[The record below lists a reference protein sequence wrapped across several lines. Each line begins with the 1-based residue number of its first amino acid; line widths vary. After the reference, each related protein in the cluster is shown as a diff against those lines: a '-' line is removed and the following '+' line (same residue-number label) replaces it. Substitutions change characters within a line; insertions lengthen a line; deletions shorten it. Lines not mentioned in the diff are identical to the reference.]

1 MITIG
6 ILTTIMTVNP
16 TSHKNLQK
24 FILENGINPS
34 ECGIIRITDTNKKF
48 NSISHIPFKST
59 LELHFD
65 DVEDGD
71 GSPNIITK
79 RHAESILGFIIY
91 NWDLV
96 KHLIICCDGGVSR
109 SAAVAAA
116 IRLRLGMDD
125 WGIWRDGSKAPNM
138 TVFRLLIDTFG
149 IPLLDE
155 EIARRETIHSMY
167 FNKYHDLD

>member
-1 MITIG
+1 
-6 ILTTIMTVNP
+6 MTVNP

-24 FILENGINPS
+24 FMLSQGIKPS
-34 ECGIIRITDTNKKF
+34 QCGIIRITDVGKKF
-48 NSISHIPFKST
+48 NSISNIPFKST

-79 RHAESILGFIIY
+79 SHAESILGFIID
-91 NWDLV
+91 NCNLV
-96 KHLIICCDGGVSR
+96 EHLIICCDGGVSR

-116 IRLRLGMDD
+116 IRLRLGMCD
-125 WGIWRDGSKAPNM
+125 WGIWQDGSKAPNM
-138 TVFRLLIDTFG
+138 TVFKVLVDVLG

-155 EIARRETIHSMY
+155 EISRRETIHSMY
-167 FNKYHDLD
+167 FNKYNDLD